1 MVWLLGIL
9 LLISLGINILQ
20 FRTIRMRTMNFRKQI
35 EVLNAR
41 FIAIMDRYELMIRFV
56 DGIVNNP
63 RYAETYVKFD
73 PIVMEV
79 IGKIKDFQIML
90 ANIFNVDLDDDE
102 LDNEDAT
109 IPKDL
114 QGEIEHEQNRRN

>member
-1 MVWLLGIL
+1 
-9 LLISLGINILQ
+9 
-20 FRTIRMRTMNFRKQI
+20 
-35 EVLNAR
+35 
-41 FIAIMDRYELMIRFV
+41 MDRYELMIRFV